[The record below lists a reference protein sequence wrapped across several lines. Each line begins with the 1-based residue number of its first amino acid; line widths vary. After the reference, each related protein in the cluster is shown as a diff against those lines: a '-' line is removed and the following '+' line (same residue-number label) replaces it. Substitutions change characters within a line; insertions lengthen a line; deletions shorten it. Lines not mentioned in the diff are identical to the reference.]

1 MATHSSILAGA
12 IPWIEEP
19 GGFSPWGCKELDTTE
34 RLSTHTR
41 KKRVTFP
48 IPRKEWIIF
57 YFDVQKIG
65 GKKKKMLQPE
75 FPKPTIR
82 IGYDNTRFRQKFM
95 QNSLNFGTF
104 IIIYYLQEV

>member
-1 MATHSSILAGA
+1 MATHSSILAWG
-12 IPWIEEP
+12 IPRTEEP
-19 GGFSPWGCKELDTTE
+19 GGFSPCGCKELDTTE
-34 RLSTHTR
+34 RLSIHTR

-48 IPRKEWIIF
+48 IPRKEQVIF

-65 GKKKKMLQPE
+65 GKKKMLQPE

-82 IGYDNTRFRQKFM
+82 IGYDNTLFRQKFM

-104 IIIYYLQEV
+104 IIIYYLQEL

>member
-1 MATHSSILAGA
+1 MVKNLPAMQETWVRSLGQKDALEKEMATHSSILAGA

-34 RLSTHTR
+34 GLSTHTR

-48 IPRKEWIIF
+48 IPRKERIIF

-65 GKKKKMLQPE
+65 GEKKRCYSQS
-75 FPKPTIR
+75 FPS
-82 IGYDNTRFRQKFM
+82 Q
-95 QNSLNFGTF
+95 L
-104 IIIYYLQEV
+104 